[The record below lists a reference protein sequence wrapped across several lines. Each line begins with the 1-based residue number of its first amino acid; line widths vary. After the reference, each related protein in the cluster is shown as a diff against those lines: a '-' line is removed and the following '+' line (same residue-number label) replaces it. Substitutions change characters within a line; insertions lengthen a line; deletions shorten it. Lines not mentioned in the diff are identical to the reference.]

1 MSTEVKKNSQIFL
14 DSNVLSPE
22 NEQAVSDIVR
32 ENYKKNLPL
41 EIVGSNTKK
50 FIGYNLQTEKIL
62 NFSKLNGIIEYLPE
76 ELYIK
81 VKAGTPLNLIEE
93 TLEKKNQQL
102 AFETIDLGFISEGR
116 SNKGTVGG
124 YISCNFAGSRRFKIG
139 SVRDHILG
147 FRGVNGKGD
156 IIKSGGTVVK
166 NVTGYDLSKLISGS
180 FGTLVALTEI
190 TLKVFPKKKSQSTII
205 VHTDDLKKISVLF
218 DKILSS
224 SNEISGSVF
233 IPEEP
238 NNKKFKLNKDQVFK
252 FNDLKYKGSFLA
264 FRVEGDKKSIQERKN
279 DITKEL
285 ELKKL
290 KTSELDIYQSILF
303 WQKVNNLEL
312 FSNTKNNLLRAVV
325 PPSNNEKLMKYLS
338 KKYKYYVDWSG
349 FLFWI
354 EVPDKE
360 ENNIKKIKKFV
371 LEIQGYLTIIK
382 RSENFD
388 FNETLFT
395 VDKNRLMI
403 SKKIKESFDPKRIF
417 NPGKMYREI

>member
-325 PPSNNEKLMKYLS
+325 PPSNNEKLMKYLN

-371 LEIQGYLTIIK
+371 LEIEGYLTIIK

-417 NPGKMYREI
+417 NPGKMYREL

>member
-1 MSTEVKKNSQIFL
+1 MSIEVKKNSQIFL
-14 DSNVLSPE
+14 DSNVLRPE

-371 LEIQGYLTIIK
+371 LEIEGYLTIIK

-417 NPGKMYREI
+417 NPGKMYREL